1 MVVSGNVERQV
12 HQRQWAA
19 ENFGNCNLGDCRRTV
34 RLVDTAE
41 LILNNPT
48 ASIAALNGQWKDS
61 KAAYKLFANKSVT
74 FEAVVNTHCTNTK
87 LAIREGHS
95 LILCDTS
102 EVIFGKNREI
112 DGAGDL
118 GRGGGP
124 GFLLHPGL
132 AIDAETQEIQGIAG
146 AIVRHRQ
153 RVPTTTET
161 ASQRKKRQRESAIWG
176 DLVDQIGSPP
186 DGSRYTTVCDR
197 GADSYEILC
206 HLQNNRHDY
215 VVRVCQRQRIIATP
229 EGERTKLAQHMES
242 REIAGNYELFLRS
255 RKSNKGKKTKA
266 RTAKME
272 VRIGKAVLS
281 APVHKSQYEKECG
294 IEMIEAYVVWAREV
308 DCPKGEA
315 PLDWMLYT
323 SHEVT
328 SLEEAMQIIGWYEQR
343 WLIEE
348 FFKALKTGCR
358 MEERQLRSADAL
370 EALCGVLCVTA
381 CYLLQMKRVALANPD
396 RPAEEIVPPLLVA
409 MLRVAMGSQKR
420 HVTTAYGFYHTLA
433 RLGGF
438 LGRRS
443 DGNPGWQTIWKGWDK
458 LTNMVRGAELL
469 TELQQQRCG

>member
-1 MVVSGNVERQV
+1 MLDSGYVKQQV
-12 HQRQWAA
+12 HQRQWAE
-19 ENFGNCNLGDCRRTV
+19 ENFGNCQLGDKRRTA
-34 RLVDTAE
+34 RLTSTAE

-61 KAAYKLFANKSVT
+61 KAAYQLFANKNVT

-87 LAIREGHS
+87 LAIRGGHS

-132 AIDAETQEIQGIAG
+132 AVDADTGEIQGLAG
-146 AIVRHRQ
+146 ALVRHRQ
-153 RVPTTTET
+153 RVPKNET
-161 ASQRKKRQRESAIWG
+161 APQRKKRRRESAIWG
-176 DLVDQIGSPP
+176 DLVDQIGSPR
-186 DGSRYTTVCDR
+186 DETRYTTVCDR
-197 GADSYEILC
+197 GADSYETLC
-206 HLQNNRHDY
+206 HLHDNQHDY
-215 VVRVCQRQRIIATP
+215 VVRVCQRQRIVATP
-229 EGERTKLAQHMES
+229 GGEKIKLARYMEWQ
-242 REIAGNYELFLRS
+242 EVVGTYELSLRS

-272 VRIGKAVLS
+272 VRIGKVVLS
-281 APVHKSQYEKECG
+281 APTHKSQYEKECG
-294 IEMIEAYVVWAREV
+294 IEKIEMCVVWAREV
-308 DCPKGEA
+308 DCPKGEV

-328 SLEEAMQIIGWYEQR
+328 SFEEAMQVIQWYEQR

-358 MEERQLRSADAL
+358 MEKSQLHSSGGL

-381 CYLLQMKRVALANPD
+381 CRLLQMKRVALAQPD

-420 HVTTAYGFYHTLA
+420 HVKTAHGFYHTLA

-458 LTNMVRGAELL
+458 LADMVRGAELL
-469 TELQQQRCG
+469 SELQKQKCG

>member
-1 MVVSGNVERQV
+1 MLGSSYVKQQV
-12 HQRQWAA
+12 HQRQWAE
-19 ENFGNCNLGDCRRTV
+19 ENFGTCELGDKRRTA
-34 RLVDTAE
+34 RLTNTAE

-61 KAAYKLFANKSVT
+61 KAAYRLFANKNVT
-74 FEAVVNTHCTNTK
+74 FEAVVKTHCTNTK
-87 LAIREGHS
+87 LAIRGRHS

-102 EVIFGKNREI
+102 EVIFGKKREI

-132 AIDAETQEIQGIAG
+132 AVDADTGEIQGLAG

-153 RVPTTTET
+153 RVPKQET
-161 ASQRKKRQRESAIWG
+161 ASQRKKRQRESALWG
-176 DLVDQIGSPP
+176 DLDDQIGTP
-186 DGSRYTTVCDR
+186 DENTRYTTVCDR
-197 GADSYEILC
+197 GADSYETLC
-206 HLQNNRHDY
+206 HCQQNRHDY
-215 VVRVCQRQRIIATP
+215 VVRVCQKQRIVTTP
-229 EGERTKLAQHMES
+229 EGKKVKLAAYMEQQ
-242 REIAGNYELFLRS
+242 EMAGTYELSLRS

-272 VRIGKAVLS
+272 VRVGKVTLV

-294 IEMIEAYVVWAREV
+294 IEKIETYVVWAREV
-308 DCPKGEA
+308 DCPKGEV
-315 PLDWMLYT
+315 PLDWMLCT
-323 SHEVT
+323 SHEVA
-328 SLEEAMQIIGWYEQR
+328 SFEKAIQIIEWYEER

-348 FFKALKTGCR
+348 LFKALKTGCR
-358 MEERQLRSADAL
+358 MEARQLHSAGGL

-381 CYLLQMKRVALANPD
+381 CRLLQMKRVAMAHPD
-396 RPAEEIVPPLLVA
+396 RPAEEVVPPLLVA

-420 HVTTAYGFYHTLA
+420 HVKTAYGFYHTLA

-469 TELQQQRCG
+469 SELQKQKCG

>member
-1 MVVSGNVERQV
+1 MLRSDYVKRQV
-12 HQRQWAA
+12 HQQQWAE
-19 ENFGNCNLGDCRRTV
+19 ENFGNCKLGDERRTA
-34 RLVDTAE
+34 RLVLTAE

-48 ASIAALNGQWKDS
+48 AHIAALNGQWKDS
-61 KAAYKLFANKSVT
+61 KAAFNLFANEKVT
-74 FEAVVNTHCTNTK
+74 FEAVMETHCTNTK
-87 LAIREGHS
+87 LAIRGKHS

-102 EVIFGKNREI
+102 EIIFGKNREI

-132 AIDAETQEIQGIAG
+132 AVDADTEEVQGLVG

-153 RVPTTTET
+153 RVPEKET
-161 ASQRKKRQRESAIWG
+161 ASQRKKRPRESALWG
-176 DLVDQIGSPP
+176 DLADQIGKP
-186 DGSRYTTVCDR
+186 DENTRYTTVYDR
-197 GADSYEILC
+197 GADNYETLC
-206 HLQNNRHDY
+206 HSQENKQDY
-215 VVRVCQRQRIIATP
+215 VVRVCQRQRIVATT
-229 EGERTKLAQHMES
+229 EGEKIKLAPYMEQQ
-242 REIAGNYELFLRS
+242 EVAGTYELSLRS

-272 VRIGKAVLS
+272 VRIGKVVLS
-281 APVHKSQYEKECG
+281 APTHKSKYEKECG
-294 IEMIEAYVVWAREV
+294 IDEIETYVVWTREI
-308 DCPKGEA
+308 DCPKGET

-328 SLEEAMQIIGWYEQR
+328 SFEEAMQVIEWYEQR

-358 MEERQLRSADAL
+358 MEKRQLRSSGGL

-381 CYLLQMKRVALANPD
+381 CRLLQMKREALAHPD
-396 RPAEEIVPPLLVA
+396 RPAEEIVPPLLVE
-409 MLRVAMGSQKR
+409 MLRVAMGTQAR
-420 HVTTAYGFYHTLA
+420 HVKTAYGFYHTLA

-458 LTNMVRGAELL
+458 LTTMVRGAELL
-469 TELQQQRCG
+469 AELRKQKCG

>member
-1 MVVSGNVERQV
+1 MLSPDYVKRQA
-12 HQRQWAA
+12 HQRQWAE
-19 ENFGNCNLGDCRRTV
+19 ENFGNCELGDTRRTA
-34 RLVDTAE
+34 RLVETAV
-41 LILNNPT
+41 LIYGNPT

-61 KAAYKLFANKSVT
+61 KAAYRVFANKNVT
-74 FEAVVNTHCTNTK
+74 FEAVVDTHCTNTK
-87 LAIREGHS
+87 LAICGKHS

-132 AIDAETQEIQGIAG
+132 AVDAETQEIQGIAG

-153 RVPTTTET
+153 RVPKKET
-161 ASQRKKRQRESAIWG
+161 ASQRKKRPRESAIWG
-176 DLVDQIGSPP
+176 DLVDQIGAPR
-186 DGSRYTTVCDR
+186 DNARYTTICDR

-206 HLQNNRHDY
+206 HMQSNWHDY
-215 VVRVCQRQRIIATP
+215 VVRVCQRQRNVATL
-229 EGERTKLAQHMES
+229 ESEKIKLLQYMEQQ
-242 REIAGNYELFLRS
+242 EIVGTYEFSLRS

-272 VRIGKAVLS
+272 VCIGKVTLS

-294 IEMIEAYVVWAREV
+294 IEKIETYVVWTREV
-308 DCPKGEA
+308 DCPKGEK

-328 SLEEAMQIIGWYEQR
+328 TFEEALQIIEWYEQR

-358 MEERQLRSADAL
+358 MEKRQLHSADGL

-381 CYLLQMKRVALANPD
+381 CRLLQMKREALANPD

-409 MLRVAMGSQKR
+409 MLQVAMGSQKR
-420 HVTTAYGFYHTLA
+420 HVETAYGFYHTLA

-443 DGNPGWQTIWKGWDK
+443 DGNPGWQTIWQGWDK

-469 TELQQQRCG
+469 AELQKQKCG